1 MLYFAVDHFIHFTML
16 VILALSLNLI
26 NGFTG
31 MFSLGH
37 HGFFAVGAYAA
48 GAFILFTAPSDP
60 GLATGIVWFAMSLTV
75 GIIAAAIFGLIVGV
89 PCLRLKGDYL
99 AIATLGFGEI
109 IRIIAQNTEAVG
121 GARGLEVPYLLVK
134 RSKDTEL
141 TYVFLFAAIVILF
154 AIITFVIIRNI
165 IRSTHGRALIAI
177 REDETAAELLGVNL
191 TRYKVMAFV
200 IGAGFAGLAGGLYTN
215 YMTQIEPKEF
225 NLIKGI
231 YILLYV
237 VLGGMGSL
245 SGTVLATLL
254 LYTLDKVVL
263 NLMPP
268 EIQAWREVM
277 FALLLI
283 VVMVTRP
290 QGLLGNKE
298 INQTWLWRKLFGGV
312 KSDSPSNA

>member
-1 MLYFAVDHFIHFTML
+1 MLYFILDHMVHMGIM

-48 GAFILFTAPSDP
+48 GALLLFTLPA
-60 GLATGIVWFAMSLTV
+60 GAGAGVGIVWFLLSLLV
-75 GIIAAAIFGLIVGV
+75 GMLAAALFGFIVGV

-109 IRIIAQNTEAVG
+109 VRIVMQNTGAVG
-121 GARGLEVPYLLVK
+121 GARGLEVEYVLITRSADTQLQYVGLYGVLVLLG
-134 RSKDTEL
+134 
-141 TYVFLFAAIVILF
+141 AALVYGVIHNLL
-154 AIITFVIIRNI
+154 
-165 IRSTHGRALIAI
+165 RSTHGRALVAI
-177 REDETAAELLGVNL
+177 REDEIAAELLGVNL
-191 TRYKVMAFV
+191 SRYKVLAFV
-200 IGAGFAGLAGGLYTN
+200 LGAGMAGLAGALYLN
-215 YMTQIEPKEF
+215 YMTQIEPREF

-245 SGTVLATLL
+245 SGTVLATIL
-254 LYTLDKVVL
+254 LYVLDKMVL

-268 EIQAWREVM
+268 SIQAWREVM

-283 VVMVTRP
+283 VLMIGRP
-290 QGLLGNKE
+290 QGLMGNRE
-298 INQTWLWRKLFGGV
+298 ITDTRLW
-312 KSDSPSNA
+312 KSIMRRAS

>member
-1 MLYFAVDHFIHFTML
+1 MLYFILDHMVHMGVM

-48 GAFILFTAPSDP
+48 GALLLYTMPA
-60 GLATGIVWFAMSLTV
+60 GGGV
-75 GIIAAAIFGLIVGV
+75 GIGITWFLASLVVGMLAAALFGLVVGV

-109 IRIIAQNTEAVG
+109 VRIIMQNTAAVG
-121 GARGLEVPYLLVK
+121 GARGLEVEYTLITRSADTQMAYVVLYGVLVALGAVLVYL
-134 RSKDTEL
+134 
-141 TYVFLFAAIVILF
+141 VIHNLL
-154 AIITFVIIRNI
+154 
-165 IRSTHGRALIAI
+165 RSTHGRALIAI
-177 REDETAAELLGVNL
+177 REDEIAAELLGVNL
-191 TRYKVMAFV
+191 SRYKVLAFV
-200 IGAGFAGLAGGLYTN
+200 LGAGMAGLAGALYLN
-215 YMTQIEPKEF
+215 YMTQIEPREF

-245 SGTVLATLL
+245 SGTVLATVL
-254 LYTLDKVVL
+254 LYVLDKIVL

-268 EIQAWREVM
+268 SIQSWREVM
-277 FALLLI
+277 FAMLLI
-283 VVMVTRP
+283 LLMIGRP
-290 QGLLGNKE
+290 QGLLGNRE
-298 INQTWLWRKLFGGV
+298 INETKLWKRLFGRA
-312 KSDSPSNA
+312 S